1 MPAGKKISKREMYSM
16 CNFFLEFEFL
26 IAMVSPTYH
35 MHVESGSLN
44 VFKDFLRCQSC
55 RLELV
60 LWGVFDVCRLLEV
73 YNYLSGSY
81 KNDFQQIWSSLSQH
95 FIARFTQSDFKQL
108 HCEHVQLSL
117 LAAFFF
123 FNLTT
128 FNSYLSGAWKR
139 FLLFLSWSQEP

>member
-81 KNDFQQIWSSLSQH
+81 KNDFQQI
-95 FIARFTQSDFKQL
+95 
-108 HCEHVQLSL
+108 
-117 LAAFFF
+117 
-123 FNLTT
+123 
-128 FNSYLSGAWKR
+128 
-139 FLLFLSWSQEP
+139 